1 MDKLI
6 NENYTALI
14 ANAFQKDLQI
24 AGEAESESECLML
37 RQTRQ
42 CWGGHIYLRTF
53 RPQKKPEDK
62 EYLLDKN
69 STYTAGR

>member
-24 AGEAESESECLML
+24 AGEAESESECLMV

-42 CWGGHIYLRTF
+42 CWGRHIYLF
-53 RPQKKPEDK
+53 ICQKPEDK
-62 EYLLDKN
+62 KYLLDKN
-69 STYTAGR
+69 STYKAER